1 MSFIAE
7 SGRTDVVKATNEF
20 VFTAVRKSAFWN
32 ITIVD
37 DDVLEFDEVF
47 TVEFNFD
54 SEISNNW
61 NVRKG
66 EPSIAFII
74 IRDNDCELC
83 RYQKG

>member
-1 MSFIAE
+1 M
-7 SGRTDVVKATNEF
+7 VKATNEF

-32 ITIVD
+32 LTTVD
-37 DDVLEFDEVF
+37 DDVLEFDEVL
-47 TVEFNFD
+47 TVEINLD

-61 NVRKG
+61 NVIKG